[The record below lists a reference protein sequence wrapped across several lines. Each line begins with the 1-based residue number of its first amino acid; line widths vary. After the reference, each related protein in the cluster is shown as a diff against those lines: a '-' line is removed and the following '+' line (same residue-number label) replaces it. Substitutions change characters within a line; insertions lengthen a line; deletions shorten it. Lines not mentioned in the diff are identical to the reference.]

1 MDLNEFLREGVNPVE
16 KENCAIPIKVQSP
29 GWFILKHSSDYI
41 FNYSLPRLLLQL
53 SLIFILTHSLHVFL
67 RRLSLPRIISK
78 ILAGVILG
86 KTVFGNLSEEMQKRF
101 FPEDD
106 VLLYTLS
113 RFGFIFYMFMVGVK
127 MDLSMIWKIG
137 RKAITIGLGASFA
150 PMITACVMWANI
162 APYFSLY
169 KRPALSTVIRIKS
182 VTAFPVIASLLVD
195 LKIMN
200 TEIGRLSLA
209 AALVA
214 DLVGKVASIALNV
227 YRIYEES
234 SSKSLA
240 WLSFFQSFVVIT
252 SVLVGTRP
260 WFSRIIRTTPEGKPV
275 KQEHL
280 AFIYL
285 AILFTAFLCTNLGL
299 QDYYIPFLLGLAIPN
314 GPPLGSTLAVKLD
327 TFTSGLLAPLLISNF
342 SLWIDLTDFYDIA
355 FLKAIC
361 MITVGGVAIKL
372 VFVLGPAL
380 LNNLPIR
387 DAVTI
392 SIILSTQGIVQGA
405 YYDMEYRNQNIDG
418 ETFSLVIIWMAI
430 VAAAAHLSVKYLYDY
445 SKIYRGYVKRNILNT
460 SRNSQLRLLVC
471 SQRSDDAVAAMKL
484 LEATSSIET
493 PTHIYALNLVELVGQ
508 ATPLIINHGLGQK
521 NSSGDTLSRQ
531 IVHLWQNFEQ
541 QYCGSVSVQAFT
553 SISLP
558 RFMHFDVCS
567 VAFDYL
573 TSLIIL
579 PFHRKWNQH
588 GKIIFENNLQRT
600 INQEVLGAAPCSVGI
615 LVDRRK
621 TRTELSVQQYR
632 QSRYHVAVIF
642 LGDDDDREALAYAMR
657 MANSTEVQLTVVRL
671 IPSEVSEEKWE
682 SVLDREIMRELKT
695 LSRNQN
701 NIIYREKITNDGG
714 ETALIVNSVADSFDL
729 ILVGRRHREDSRLLI
744 GLSQWNDIPELGP
757 IGDILTSAEINR
769 PASVLVVQ
777 QQVFK

>member
-1 MDLNEFLREGVNPVE
+1 MDLNEFLREGVDPVE

-150 PMITACVMWANI
+150 PMITACVMWPNI

-169 KRPALSTVIRIKS
+169 KRTALSTVIRIKS

-240 WLSFFQSFVVIT
+240 WLSFFQSSVVIT

-260 WFSRIIRTTPEGKPV
+260 WFSRIIRRTPEGKPV

-285 AILFTAFLCTNLGL
+285 AILFTAFLCTNIGL
-299 QDYYIPFLLGLAIPN
+299 QDFYIPFLLGLAIPN

-342 SLWIDLTDFYDIA
+342 SLWIDLTDFYDID

-361 MITVGGVAIKL
+361 MITVGGVAIKI

-405 YYDMEYRNQNIDG
+405 YYDMEYRSQNIDG
-418 ETFSLVIIWMAI
+418 ETFSLVIIWTAI
-430 VAAAAHLSVKYLYDY
+430 LAAAAHLSVKYLYDY

-714 ETALIVNSVADSFDL
+714 ETALIVNSIADSFDL

-757 IGDILTSAEINR
+757 IGDILASAEINR

-777 QQVFK
+777 QQEFK